1 MIFFK
6 KKKNKEQTILPLDSP
21 EEINKIAY
29 LGKNINIKG
38 NISGDDDVQIDGK
51 IEGNIKLKG
60 RLDIE
65 QSAIIKGSAVA
76 KTIFI
81 KGAVDGKLAAGSK
94 MFIDHTARIK
104 GKIFT
109 PVISVIEGAQFNGE
123 IKMVDWIVAV
133 HGLKLEIGK

>member
-1 MIFFK
+1 MGFFRK
-6 KKKNKEQTILPLDSP
+6 KKSQEQTTLPLESP

-29 LGKNINIKG
+29 VGKNINIKG
-38 NISGDDDVQIDGK
+38 NISGDDDMQIDGK
-51 IEGNIKLKG
+51 IEGNIKMKG

-76 KTIFI
+76 KTIYI

-109 PVISVIEGAQFNGE
+109 PVISVVEGAQFNGE
-123 IKMVDWIVAV
+123 VKMID
-133 HGLKLEIGK
+133 

>member
-1 MIFFK
+1 MKFFK
-6 KKKNKEQTILPLDSP
+6 KKKNEEQTVLPLEGS

-38 NISGDDDVQIDGK
+38 NISGHDDIQIDGK

-60 RLDIE
+60 RLDIQ

-76 KTIFI
+76 KTIYI
-81 KGAVDGKLAAGSK
+81 KGAVEGKLAAGSK
-94 MFIDHTARIK
+94 MIIDHTAIIK

-109 PVISVIEGAQFNGE
+109 PVISVVEGARFNGE
-123 IKMVDWIVAV
+123 VKMVD
-133 HGLKLEIGK
+133 

>member
-1 MIFFK
+1 MKFFK
-6 KKKNKEQTILPLDSP
+6 KKKNEEQTVLPMEGS

-38 NISGDDDVQIDGK
+38 NISGHDDIQIDGK

-60 RLDIE
+60 SLDVQ
-65 QSAIIKGSAVA
+65 QSATIKGSAVA
-76 KTIFI
+76 KTIYI

-109 PVISVIEGAQFNGE
+109 PVISVVEGAQFNGE
-123 IKMVDWIVAV
+123 VKMV
-133 HGLKLEIGK
+133 E